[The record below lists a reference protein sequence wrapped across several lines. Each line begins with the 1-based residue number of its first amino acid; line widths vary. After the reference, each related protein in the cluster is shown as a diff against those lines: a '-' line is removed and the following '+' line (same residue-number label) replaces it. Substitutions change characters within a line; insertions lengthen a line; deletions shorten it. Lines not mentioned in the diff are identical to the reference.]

1 MQKKNSL
8 VLDTHCEVYDL
19 LKPWADAEF
28 WNFKEHVTDGKLVP
42 GAVYVI
48 GREQFTLNS
57 KKIIELASENII
69 KVIFSNPSEGSET
82 QINHCKQLHITD
94 LILQKKMLM
103 LTGGHVPEEYAA
115 LYYENFLPKI
125 LDYSENLEEIQQ
137 YQAQYSQNRPYK
149 FLFLNGRVRYHR
161 SYLLDQLKSLLDTA
175 IWSNL
180 DSGNGPIH
188 LLQNQ
193 YELDRFNTKINIL
206 GQKCVKPQL
215 FAKDCW
221 GDIYIKALPYN
232 HTYFSL
238 VTETVF
244 VHPYSFRTEKIW
256 KPIAVGHP
264 WIAASSRG
272 YYKDIRNAGF
282 QTFKHVIDESFDQI
296 DNNQD
301 RLERITM
308 VVKDLCQQDLVKFLN
323 ECYNV
328 CKYNQQ
334 HLAEMRVKVRK
345 EFPDRFFQFLKQYK
359 FDE

>member
-1 MQKKNSL
+1 MKL
-8 VLDTHCEVYDL
+8 VLDTFCEVYDL
-19 LKPWADAEF
+19 LKPWASAEF
-28 WNFKEHVTDGKLVP
+28 WNFEEHVAEQKLVP

-48 GREQFTLNS
+48 SRNQFTLNTS
-57 KKIIELASENII
+57 KIINLVNNNTI

-82 QINHCKQLHITD
+82 QVNHCKQLQITD
-94 LILQKKMLM
+94 LIMQKKILM

-115 LYYENFLPKI
+115 LYYENFLPKV
-125 LDYSENLEEIQQ
+125 LDYLENREAIQQ
-137 YQAQYSQNRPYK
+137 YQDQYSRDRPYK

-161 SYLLDQLKSLLDTA
+161 GYLLDKLKSLLDTA

-180 DSGNGPIH
+180 DTGNGPIN
-188 LLQNQ
+188 LLSDQ
-193 YELDRFNTKINIL
+193 YEVDRFNTKISIL
-206 GQKCVKPQL
+206 DQKCVKPQL
-215 FAKDCW
+215 FAKDGW
-221 GDIYIKALPYN
+221 GDIYIKAMPYN

-244 VHPYSFRTEKIW
+244 VYPYSFRTEKIW

-272 YYKDIRNAGF
+272 YYRDIKNAGF
-282 QTFKHVIDESFDQI
+282 QTFEHVIDESFDQI

-308 VVKDLCQQDLVKFLN
+308 VVKDLCQQDLASFLDA
-323 ECYNV
+323 CYNV

-334 HLAEMRVKVRK
+334 HLEEMRLSVRK
-345 EFPDRFFQFLKQYK
+345 EFPDRFFEFLKQHK
-359 FDE
+359 FNE